1 MKKSQ
6 RDIASFVVRFT
17 QDLWDD
23 VPGEPRVEWRGHI
36 RHVQSGE
43 EHNFTDF
50 TDAMAF
56 IQQSLMDLTL
66 NSTKGK
72 STLGQVGD
80 PKAGGDKARS
90 QETYQQKALRES
102 FKLWDKFTSSYSS
115 MMMDAMQR
123 ATERSLQHTEALRAQ
138 FDKTLEQTQS
148 PSFWQPWWFT
158 APFAPPSNPPQPD
171 PAQQQLVQLL
181 GALQHQ
187 LATLNAK
194 VESLEGEIE
203 TLNKKLT

>member
-1 MKKSQ
+1 MKKGQ
-6 RDIASFVVRFT
+6 RDIASFLVRFT

-36 RHVQSGE
+36 RHVQSGK

-72 STLGQVGD
+72 ATFSQ
-80 PKAGGDKARS
+80 PSAAKAGAEAAAR

-102 FKLWDKFTSSYSS
+102 FKLWDKFTSSYST
-115 MMMDAMQR
+115 MMMEAMQQ
-123 ATERSLQHTEALRAQ
+123 AADRSIQHTEALRAQ
-138 FDKTLEQTQS
+138 FDKTLEQTQNV
-148 PSFWQPWWFT
+148 SFWQPWWFT
-158 APFAPPSNPPQPD
+158 PPFAPPTTPPKSENTE
-171 PAQQQLVQLL
+171 QQLVQVLT
-181 GALQHQ
+181 ALQQ
-187 LATLNAK
+187 QIAALGEK

-203 TLNKKLT
+203 ALNKNQ

>member
-66 NSTKGK
+66 NSAKGK
-72 STLGQVGD
+72 ATFGK
-80 PKAGGDKARS
+80 PNAAKADADDAAR

-123 ATERSLQHTEALRAQ
+123 AADRSIQHTEALRAQ
-138 FDKTLEQTQS
+138 FDKTLEQTQNV
-148 PSFWQPWWFT
+148 SFWQPWWLASPFT
-158 APFAPPSNPPQPD
+158 PAATPPKSEG
-171 PAQQQLVQLL
+171 ATQQLVQML
-181 GALQHQ
+181 GALQQ
-187 LATLNAK
+187 QIAALGEK

-203 TLNKKLT
+203 TLHKKLK

>member
-6 RDIASFVVRFT
+6 RDIASFVMRFT

-66 NSTKGK
+66 NSAKGK
-72 STLGQVGD
+72 TTFRQ
-80 PKAGGDKARS
+80 PNATKADADAAAR

-123 ATERSLQHTEALRAQ
+123 AADRSIQHSEALRAQ
-138 FDKTLEQTQS
+138 FDKTLAQTQNV
-148 PSFWQPWWFT
+148 SFWQPWWLA
-158 APFAPPSNPPQPD
+158 APFAPPASPPKS
-171 PAQQQLVQLL
+171 ASTEQQLVQVLS
-181 GALQHQ
+181 ALQEQ
-187 LATLNAK
+187 IAKLGEK
-194 VESLEGEIE
+194 VENLESEIE
-203 TLNKKLT
+203 TLHKKLK